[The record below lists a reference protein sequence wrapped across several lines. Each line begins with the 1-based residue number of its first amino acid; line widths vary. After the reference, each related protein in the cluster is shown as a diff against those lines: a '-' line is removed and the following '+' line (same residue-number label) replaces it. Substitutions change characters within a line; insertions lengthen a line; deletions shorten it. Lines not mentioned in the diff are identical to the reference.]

1 MAIRKTLN
9 FAPWSKEASAR
20 LKPALPGTSR
30 QFIKRQVKRGDA
42 GLVLFD
48 DLAVVL
54 RIEGSELVVVAAAG
68 RGLLAATR
76 LIFNFAREK
85 GLSTI
90 RFHTRRKGLL
100 RHVKQWPFYLIEQR
114 GDEYIY
120 RMTV

>member
-1 MAIRKTLN
+1 MATSKALN
-9 FAPWSKEASAR
+9 FVPWSAQASAL

-42 GLVLFD
+42 GLVVRD
-48 DLAVVL
+48 DLAFVL
-54 RIEGSELVVVAAAG
+54 RIEGRELVVVAAAG
-68 RGLLAATR
+68 RGLLPATD
-76 LIFNFAREK
+76 LIFNFAREN

-90 RFHTRRKGLL
+90 RFHTRRKGLH
-100 RHVKQWPFYLIEQR
+100 RHVKKWPFTLIESR